1 MDEKSLSDI
10 TYENDIVFLSHV
22 CLFVIGVYVYLCLH
36 ISCVCPHTL
45 PMHLCVYVFVCMC
58 VCVCART
65 CVCVCLFICLCVCV
79 YVCVRVC
86 VFVCKYPPLG
96 NRGGRWRELTTL
108 LRAVLP
114 AARCI
119 VSCSTHTYSR

>member
-10 TYENDIVFLSHV
+10 TYKNDIVFLSHV

-45 PMHLCVYVFVCMC
+45 PMHLCVYVFVCVRVCLHAPVSVCVGLFVYVRVCMC
-58 VCVCART
+58 VRVRT

-79 YVCVRVC
+79 YVCVRVHA
-86 VFVCKYPPLG
+86 
-96 NRGGRWRELTTL
+96 TSS
-108 LRAVLP
+108 
-114 AARCI
+114 
-119 VSCSTHTYSR
+119 SCSGTL